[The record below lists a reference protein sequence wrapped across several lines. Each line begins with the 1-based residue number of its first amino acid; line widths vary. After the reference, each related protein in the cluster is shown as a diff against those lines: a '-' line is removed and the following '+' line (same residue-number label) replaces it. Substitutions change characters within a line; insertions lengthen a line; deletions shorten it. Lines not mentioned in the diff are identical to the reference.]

1 MVGHRVRVSAFGGR
15 NWQLADSRRRVDFAG
30 AGAGLDGDA
39 SGNDVRSAAL
49 GRWAMAD
56 DAVCVRGWPCLPR
69 WLLTARVVVLSGSVA
84 TCGKP
89 SPDSRLQAM
98 AYYRLLTS
106 AAVRR

>member
-69 WLLTARVVVLSGSVA
+69 WLLTARVVVLTQWQRVESRVP
-84 TCGKP
+84 T
-89 SPDSRLQAM
+89 PDSKLWPIIGC
-98 AYYRLLTS
+98 
-106 AAVRR
+106 